1 MTSLACR
8 VPRRVRVWLVA
19 LTLAACT
26 PVSRSYIVHSADLTC
41 DEANRV
47 VYASIGDMGMKVT
60 SFSPAAPGRAGRITA
75 VGPDRRGDVSIT
87 CDAAGVHIDPNQATM
102 GDRSFERGIFLSV
115 TGRSGLSVQHGEIQG
130 RTPTAA
136 AAVSTSD
143 GSAGAHAAGARPAV
157 RTAAAT
163 AAEDDEEAGGGM
175 RVRLEP
181 QRGFST
187 VLDFDAD
194 LASAGILP
202 IKVDIRNGTARS
214 YTFDPKDIIVRVRGS
229 RQSADPLSP
238 ADATARLS
246 GAAGAGGKQTNI
258 GNVASA
264 TRIMTD
270 KALKGAKLG
279 PGGSTG
285 GYVYYPVGD
294 YDRAKVTMTDV
305 ETGELEGFSV
315 EF

>member
-1 MTSLACR
+1 MKILAR
-8 VPRRVRVWLVA
+8 GLPRRARVWLAAVA
-19 LTLAACT
+19 LAACT
-26 PVSRSYIVHSADLTC
+26 PVSQSYIVHSADLTC

-60 SFSPAAPGRAGRITA
+60 SFSPAAPGRAGKITA

-102 GDRSFERGIFLSV
+102 GDKSFERGIFLSV
-115 TGRSGLSVQHGEIQG
+115 TGRAGLSVAHGNIEG
-130 RTPTAA
+130 RAGAPAA
-136 AAVSTSD
+136 D
-143 GSAGAHAAGARPAV
+143 GSAGAGLSAAAPARPAV
-157 RTAAAT
+157 RTAAAS
-163 AAEDDEEAGGGM
+163 APEQEPAGAGM
-175 RVRLEP
+175 TVRLEP

-202 IKVDIRNGTARS
+202 IRVSIRNGTARS
-214 YTFDPKDIIVRVRGS
+214 YTFDPKDIVVRVRGS
-229 RQSADPLSP
+229 RTSADPLSA
-238 ADATARLS
+238 ADAAARLS
-246 GAAGAGGKQTNI
+246 AAAGAGGKQTNI

-264 TRIMTD
+264 TKIMTE
-270 KALKGAKLG
+270 KALAGARLG
-279 PGGSTG
+279 PGASTA